1 MQRAQAM
8 GHASINSLLL
18 RFAGPSIVT
27 MLVMGS
33 YNVVDAIFVG
43 RLGSDALAALT
54 VSFPFMMLFVAVGVG
69 TGIGATSLISRY
81 LGTGDH
87 LGANRAA
94 AVSFTLVAFFGIVI
108 TAVFLPNLEGM
119 LRLFGARE
127 TVMPLAKEYM
137 SILVTFAVFTF
148 FPMIIG
154 SIIRAEGNPILP
166 SVTGVI
172 SVGLNIALDPVLI
185 FGLGPAPELGIAG
198 AAWATVIAR
207 GVGAVILLGY
217 FITGR
222 SSFRFRPG
230 YFIPKIRIL
239 VEIYRVGASQVVQ
252 MGAEAAI
259 MGFGNTIAGSFGVIP
274 LAVLGVIMRASSF
287 IFMPCVGLIQGA
299 LPLIGFNF
307 GGARYD
313 RIGEIIGKTGLLA
326 IIWSLVFFVVA
337 LAFPESIISIF
348 RNEPEFVSQ
357 GARALRMFALSFP
370 FIGAQLLAGSFF
382 QGIGKGIPSLVLASA
397 RHAIFLLP
405 ALLILPRLFDIDGL
419 WAAFPV
425 SSLLAMILSIAWMT
439 VQFRG
444 MNMKLRFRAAPPE
457 QSTT

>member
-1 MQRAQAM
+1 M
-8 GHASINSLLL
+8 GNASINSLLL
-18 RFAGPSIVT
+18 RFAGPSIIT

-43 RLGSDALAALT
+43 RLGAEAIAALT
-54 VSFPFMMLFVAVGVG
+54 VSFPFMMLFLAVGVG
-69 TGIGATSLISRY
+69 TGVGATSLISRY
-81 LGTGDH
+81 LGAGEPLEASRT
-87 LGANRAA
+87 A
-94 AVSFTLVAFFGIVI
+94 AVSFTLCAFFGIAI

-127 TVMPLAKEYM
+127 TVMPLAREYM
-137 SILVTFAVFTF
+137 SILVIFSVLNF

-185 FGLGPAPELGIAG
+185 FGWGPAPELGIAG

-207 GVGAVILLGY
+207 GVGAAILLGY
-217 FITGR
+217 FISGR
-222 SSFRFRPG
+222 SSFHFRPG
-230 YFIPKIRIL
+230 YFIPKIRTL

-252 MGAEAAI
+252 MAGESVI
-259 MGFGNTIAGSFGVIP
+259 MGFGNTIAGGFGVIP
-274 LAVLGVIMRASSF
+274 LAVLGVIMRAASF

-307 GGARYD
+307 GAARYN
-313 RIGEIIGKTGLLA
+313 RIGEVVGKTGLLA
-326 IIWSLVFFVVA
+326 ITWSLVFFVVA
-337 LAFPESIISIF
+337 LTFPETIISIF

-357 GARALRMFALSFP
+357 GAAALRMFALSFP

-382 QGIGKGIPSLVLASA
+382 QGIGRGMPSLVLASA
-397 RHAIFLLP
+397 RHVIFLLP
-405 ALLILPRLFDIDGL
+405 ALLILPRLFDINGL

-425 SSLLAMILSIAWMT
+425 SSLLSMILSIVWMA
-439 VQFRG
+439 VQFRA
-444 MNMKLRFRAAPPE
+444 MDMKLHFRGTPPE
-457 QSTT
+457 RPTA

>member
-1 MQRAQAM
+1 MQRAEAM

-33 YNVVDAIFVG
+33 YNIVDAIFVG
-43 RLGSDALAALT
+43 RLGAEAIAALT
-54 VSFPFMMLFVAVGVG
+54 VSFPFMMLFVAVCVG
-69 TGIGATSLISRY
+69 TGVGATSLTSRY
-81 LGTGDH
+81 LGAGERLEASRT
-87 LGANRAA
+87 A
-94 AVSFTLVAFFGIVI
+94 AVSFTLCAFFGIVI

-137 SILVTFAVFTF
+137 SVLVTFAVLNF

-217 FITGR
+217 FLTGR

-230 YFIPKIRIL
+230 YFIPKIRTLI
-239 VEIYRVGASQVVQ
+239 EIYRVGLSQVVQ
-252 MGAEAAI
+252 MGAEAAV
-259 MGFGNTIAGSFGVIP
+259 MGFGNTIAGGFGVIP
-274 LAVLGVIMRASSF
+274 LAVLGVIMRTGSF

-307 GGARYD
+307 GAARYN
-313 RIGEIIGKTGLLA
+313 RIGEVVGKTGLLA
-326 IIWSLVFFVVA
+326 VIWSLVFFVIA
-337 LAFPESIISIF
+337 IAFPESIISIF

-357 GARALRMFALSFP
+357 GARALRVFALSFP
-370 FIGAQLLAGSFF
+370 FIGLQMLAGSFF

-405 ALLILPRLFDIDGL
+405 ALLILPRLFDTTGL
-419 WAAFPV
+419 WAAFPI
-425 SSLLAMILSIAWMT
+425 SSLLATILGVVWM
-439 VQFRG
+439 VFQFRA
-444 MNMKLRFRAAPPE
+444 MDLRPHFRATPPE
-457 QSTT
+457 RPAV